1 MRFWWV
7 NHKQTF
13 RQEFGGKYMWC
24 PKRNKRGNQNH
35 FWETMREVRPGDL
48 VLSYAGAAVQGFGFA
63 KTHCYSCPRPDE
75 FGKVG
80 EAWISTGWR
89 VDVDFQRFSSPF
101 RTIGNMENL
110 AGLLPRKYS
119 PIKNDGQGNQN
130 YLSEVSE
137 AFVRR
142 LAELAE
148 PMLLAMLNNNVLL
161 DNQDSIEV
169 EIAPIVE
176 WEELEQKKIE
186 AVSEIPETQ
195 RKALV
200 YARRGQG
207 LFKENVSRFEHAC
220 RITHV
225 DNPTHLIASHIKP
238 WRESSNEERL
248 HGGNGFLLTPSVDHL
263 FDRGFITFAD
273 DGELVISP
281 IADELSLS
289 RMGVPVNEPTG
300 VGRFNSD
307 QKHFLEYHRQ
317 EIFLQSA
324 S

>member
-7 NHKQTF
+7 NHRQTF

-24 PKRNKRGNQNH
+24 PKRDKRGNPNH
-35 FWETMREVRPGDL
+35 FWENMREVRPGDL

-101 RTIGNMENL
+101 RTIGNMEHL
-110 AGLLPRKYS
+110 AELLPGKYS
-119 PIKNDGQGNQN
+119 PIKENGKGNQR

-137 AFVRR
+137 LLVRR

-169 EIAPIVE
+169 EIAPIME

-248 HGGNGFLLTPSVDHL
+248 QGGNGFLLTPSIDHL

-281 IADELSLS
+281 IADQLSLS
-289 RMGVPVNEPTG
+289 RMGVPVDESTG

-317 EIFLQSA
+317 EIFLKSA